1 MKIQHPLGI
10 LILLIFALSAIAP
23 AIPVTAPTAAAQSSS
38 STSCPANQVFRLT
51 LYPVADGLNA
61 LTSGARAAFQIQQLM
76 FDSAYPLPFP
86 NGTSDVAGS
95 FATFTSNA
103 NYTTWYYHV
112 RPGLVWSNGQNA
124 TAEDIISTFGPKFS
138 FNATY
143 DFANLHTEVA
153 SEYAANSSVA
163 VYNLNKPDAL
173 FPEKT
178 SFLYFNP
185 VYPSFIV
192 NSDGPSSALFNSP
205 GIGPFYEANYTPGS
219 FSMSMYRNPY
229 YRPLPS
235 ICRIDINF
243 VDSISL
249 TSSYLEAGT
258 TDLAPVEPSS
268 VAQVLAANSHLRLFP
283 GKNLIYT
290 GLQWNVST
298 YPFSELAFRQAL
310 AYGIDQNAIVNEAFD
325 GFATPAYNAE
335 GMIPTS
341 NTQWY
346 NSNQTTYSFNQT
358 KSAALLASIGITK
371 GSDGYLQYPNSAGQ
385 PNGTDITLNLYTDV
399 EQTWDTIGASVIQ
412 QNLQSLGF
420 KVNEQTISQV
430 SINAQFHANVNNIAH
445 NGLLLYSTPGVFLSS
460 PFLMTLPGW
469 DTTWGPS
476 FPPANLQWES
486 PMSANTAYY
495 NALNNYSA
503 TADPAKQAI
512 YVNQIQSINAQYL
525 PMLTLSYDSY
535 LWIGNTANWN
545 NWPSST
551 DGYFM
556 MQGSYWN
563 RTAWTSLVP
572 AGTSTSS
579 SATNTS
585 VTSSTPITGTTAT
598 GTTATATTTSGP
610 ATTSSVATSSTSS
623 STNSGLSTLEYA
635 AIAVIVI
642 IIIAAVAVL
651 AMRRGRP
658 AAAPATT

>member
-1 MKIQHPLGI
+1 MKSQTALVMIVLALFAVSVVAPGI
-10 LILLIFALSAIAP
+10 PSSR
-23 AIPVTAPTAAAQSSS
+23 TASAQSSS
-38 STSCPANQVFRLT
+38 STNCPSNQVFRLT

-112 RPGLVWSNGQNA
+112 RPNLTWSNGVPANA
-124 TAEDIISTFGPKFS
+124 SDILDTFGPGFS

-143 DFANLHTEVA
+143 DFAGLHTEVKT
-153 SEYAANSSVA
+153 EYAANSSTA
-163 VYNLNKPDAL
+163 VYVLNKPDAL
-173 FPEKT
+173 FPQKT

-185 VYPSFIV
+185 VYPASV
-192 NSDGPSSALFNSP
+192 ATKEGPSSALFDSP
-205 GIGPFYEANYTPGS
+205 GIGPFYEANYTPGA
-219 FSMSMYRNPY
+219 FQMSLYRNPY
-229 YRPLPS
+229 YSPQPS

-268 VAQVLAANSHLRLFP
+268 VAQILAANSNLRVFP

-290 GLQWNVST
+290 GLQWNIST

-310 AYGIDQNAIVNEAFD
+310 AYGIDQNAIVNQAFD
-325 GFATPAYNAE
+325 GFATAAYNAE
-335 GMIPTS
+335 GMIPSS
-341 NTQWY
+341 NTQWFAT
-346 NSNQTTYSFNQT
+346 NQTTYSFNQT
-358 KSAALLASIGITK
+358 QSASLLSSIGITK
-371 GSDGYLQYPNSAGQ
+371 GSDGFLQYPNSSNK
-385 PNGTDITLNLYTDV
+385 PNGTDITLNLYADV
-399 EQTWDTIGASVIQ
+399 EQTWDTIGAGVIQ
-412 QNLQSLGF
+412 QDLQQLGF
-420 KVNEQTISQV
+420 KVNLQTISQV
-430 SINAQFHANVNNIAH
+430 SINAQFHANVNNAAH
-445 NGLLLYSTPGVFLSS
+445 SGIFLYSTPGVFLSS

-476 FPPANLQWES
+476 FPPSNLQWES
-486 PMSANTAYY
+486 PASANTAYY
-495 NALNNYSA
+495 NALGNYSA
-503 TADPAKQAI
+503 TADPTQQLK
-512 YVNQIQSINAQYL
+512 YVTQIQQINSQYL

-535 LWIGNTANWN
+535 IWVGNTQHWS
-545 NWPSST
+545 NWPSSK

-572 AGTSTSS
+572 AGTSTS
-579 SATNTS
+579 TNTGTG
-585 VTSSTPITGTTAT
+585 VTSTPTTSTTGTGVTQ
-598 GTTATATTTSGP
+598 TTSTQTTSNT
-610 ATTSSVATSSTSS
+610 AITTSSSS
-623 STNSGLSTLEYA
+623 SSSGLSTLDYA
-635 AIAVIVI
+635 AIAVVI
-642 IIIAAVAVL
+642 IIIIAIVGVM

-658 AAAPATT
+658 AAAT

>member
-1 MKIQHPLGI
+1 MKIQRLFGI
-10 LILLIFALSAIAP
+10 LILFLFVLSAIAP
-23 AIPVTAPTAAAQSSS
+23 AIPSSAPTVSAQSS

-76 FDSAYPLPFP
+76 FDSAFPLPFP

-112 RPGLVWSNGQNA
+112 RPGLTWSDGVAANA
-124 TAEDIISTFGPKFS
+124 SDIIATFGPKFS

-143 DFANLHTEVA
+143 DFANLHTEVV
-153 SEYAANSSVA
+153 SEYAANASTA
-163 VYNLNKPDAL
+163 VYVLNKPDAL

-185 VYPSFIV
+185 IYPASIV
-192 NSDGPSSALFNSP
+192 NTDGPSSALFNSP
-205 GIGPFYEANYTPGS
+205 GLGPFYEANYTPGA
-219 FSMSMYRNPY
+219 FQMSLYRNPY
-229 YRPLPS
+229 YSPQPS

-243 VDSISL
+243 VDSIAL

-268 VAQVLAANSHLRLFP
+268 VAQVLAANSHLRVFP
-283 GKNLIYT
+283 GQNLIYT
-290 GLQWNVST
+290 GLQWNIST
-298 YPFSELAFRQAL
+298 YPFSELPFRQAL
-310 AYGIDQNAIVNEAFD
+310 AFGIDQGSIVNEAFD

-341 NTQWY
+341 NAQWY
-346 NSNQTTYSFNQT
+346 NSNQTQYSFNQT
-358 KSAALLASIGITK
+358 KSAALLQSIGITK
-371 GSDGYLQYPNSAGQ
+371 GSDGFLQYPNSSNQ

-412 QNLQSLGF
+412 TNLQNMGF

-430 SINAQFHANVNNIAH
+430 SINAEFHSNVNNIATD
-445 NGLLLYSTPGVFLSS
+445 GIMLYSTPGVFLSS

-469 DTTWGPS
+469 DSTWGPS
-476 FPPANLQWES
+476 FPPTNLAWES
-486 PMSANTAYY
+486 PASANTAYY

-503 TADPAKQAI
+503 TAVPAQQAI

-535 LWIGNTANWN
+535 LWVGNTQNWQGF
-545 NWPSST
+545 PST
-551 DGYFM
+551 TNGYFM

-563 RTAWTSLVP
+563 RTAWTSLTPVG
-572 AGTSTSS
+572 ASSTTSTTSSSNGGVTTSTNGGATTSTSS
-579 SATNTS
+579 GQTAQ
-585 VTSSTPITGTTAT
+585 STTGQTTGTSA
-598 GTTATATTTSGP
+598 
-610 ATTSSVATSSTSS
+610 SSTSTS
-623 STNSGLSTLEYA
+623 SGMSTLDYA
-635 AIAVIVI
+635 AIAVVVI
-642 IIIAAVAVL
+642 IIIAAIGVMAT
-651 AMRRGRP
+651 RRKK
-658 AAAPATT
+658 PATTTT